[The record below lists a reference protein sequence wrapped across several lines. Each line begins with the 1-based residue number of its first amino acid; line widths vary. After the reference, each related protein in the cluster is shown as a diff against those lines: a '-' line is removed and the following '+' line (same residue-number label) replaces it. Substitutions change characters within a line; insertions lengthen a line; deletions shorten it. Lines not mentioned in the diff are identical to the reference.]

1 MNMASQSAG
10 VIVSIG
16 ALFALTSFLP
26 VQAAQIRSV
35 DAEATTVSV
44 GVGNI
49 KDVITPTPI
58 QDDGRRFSLFGYT
71 SPHARVVIQN
81 PGLHNE
87 ESADEK
93 GYFIFRY
100 LFVALF
106 REDICIVAYD
116 TNSVSTPPL
125 CVPPP
130 LGDDNAGRSIG
141 PVLLPPSAQISSGN
155 AYVGDSVTF
164 VGQTVPDA
172 EVKLSMFTDEMQAG
186 KKISLIPSAYAYTIP
201 QLQLSS
207 NKKGEYSLTLP
218 TASSQFLRM
227 FTRSI
232 FEGNSSPKSTT
243 LVLDIFPVWML
254 LFRFLGNIFSLLKNR
269 LLEIILLLQMYG
281 LLMYFLKKY
290 FAAHAIK
297 QYRRRALALRHNEL
311 LLLQHEINKPRII
324 ALALRSYPLL
334 RLGK

>member
-1 MNMASQSAG
+1 MNTLLRRIILCLLIYLCVRCSPIQ
-10 VIVSIG
+10 
-16 ALFALTSFLP
+16 TH
-26 VQAAQIRSV
+26 AATVRSV

-49 KDVITPTPI
+49 REVTPTPFP
-58 QDDGRRFSLFGYT
+58 DDGKRFTLFGYT

-100 LFVALF
+100 LFLSLF

-116 TNSVSTPPL
+116 TNSVSTPPM
-125 CVPPP
+125 CIPPP
-130 LGDDNAGRSIG
+130 LGDQNTSRDIG

-164 VGQTVPDA
+164 TGQTIPDV

-186 KKISLIPSAYAYTIP
+186 KKLALVPEANAYTIP

-207 NKKGEYSLTLP
+207 NQKGEYSLTLP

-232 FEGNSSPKSTT
+232 FQGSSTPKSTT
-243 LVLDIFPVWML
+243 LILDIFPVWML
-254 LFRFLGNIFSLLKNR
+254 LFRFFGSLLSLLKDR
-269 LLEIILLLQMYG
+269 IFEIILLVQLYG
-281 LLMYFLKKY
+281 LLMYFMRKY
-290 FAAHAIK
+290 FNAHALK
-297 QYRRRALALRHNEL
+297 LHRQRSLALRHDLDLLLIPHEVGPHKHMEIVLQKYPL
-311 LLLQHEINKPRII
+311 LLL
-324 ALALRSYPLL
+324 
-334 RLGK
+334 GKR